1 MGSGEPHT
9 GPVVEATRRALSS
22 RQLATVEKL
31 LDATVDELRQV
42 GFDGL
47 TVRNVA
53 SRAGVAAATAYNY
66 FSSREHLVT
75 EVFWRRLVA
84 MGDTSF
90 DDGNAPRT
98 TAAEPVTGQ
107 VADQVADQMADRVA
121 ATMADIA
128 MLVADEPELAAACTV
143 AMLSAE
149 SDVKLL
155 RDRIGLETRRR
166 ILAALGD
173 EGDPAVLGTLEFTLS
188 GAMLQAG
195 MGHLPYEDLAGRL
208 GSAARLVASARPV
221 GSVAQH
227 PGSSADAANPAS
239 PADAANPATGSAD
252 DDQQHHSEG
261 K

>member
-1 MGSGEPHT
+1 MSSSVSISDGTLGDGGVRSGEQHA
-9 GPVVEATRRALSS
+9 GPVVEATRRALST

-31 LDATVDELRQV
+31 LDATVDELRQT

-84 MGDTSF
+84 MGETSF
-90 DDGNAPRT
+90 DDDRSVGEGRGRGSN
-98 TAAEPVTGQ
+98 
-107 VADQVADQMADRVA
+107 VADQVADQVADRVA

-195 MGHLPYEDLAGRL
+195 MGHLRYEDLAGRL
-208 GSAARLVASARPV
+208 GSAARLVASARLRKP
-221 GSVAQH
+221 SVEG
-227 PGSSADAANPAS
+227 PSVSGTP
-239 PADAANPATGSAD
+239 D
-252 DDQQHHSEG
+252 DDEQEHPEG

>member
-1 MGSGEPHT
+1 MRSGESHA
-9 GPVVEATRRALSS
+9 GPVVEATRRALST

-31 LDATVDELRQV
+31 LDATVDELRQA

-84 MGDTSF
+84 MGETSF
-90 DDGNAPRT
+90 DDGDSS
-98 TAAEPVTGQ
+98 EDGSVGTGS
-107 VADQVADQMADRVA
+107 VGSGSVRNDSSGEGHGGGSDVADRVA

-155 RDRIGLETRRR
+155 RDRIGLEMRRR

-173 EGDPAVLGTLEFTLS
+173 YCDPAVLGTLEFTLS

-195 MGHLPYEDLAGRL
+195 MGHLRYEDLAGRL
-208 GSAARLVASARPV
+208 GSAARLVASAGPTRP
-221 GSVAQH
+221 SVE
-227 PGSSADAANPAS
+227 GLSASGTP
-239 PADAANPATGSAD
+239 D
-252 DDQQHHSEG
+252 DDEQELPEG